1 MKVLYIYGKILLI
14 KLKYYFLILLC
25 ENLYKRNRRLTN
37 GNCSP
42 PCSGG
47 SGSAKHRSGYAL
59 CGILLHHILPAL
71 VLLRKPLF
79 GLAKRQ
85 LPVTLNQL

>member
-1 MKVLYIYGKILLI
+1 VRKH
-14 KLKYYFLILLC
+14 
-25 ENLYKRNRRLTN
+25 RLTN
-37 GNCSP
+37 GNRSP
-42 PCSGG
+42 PCSGS

-59 CGILLHHILPAL
+59 CGILLHHILPAM

-85 LPVTLNQL
+85 LPRTLCEIWAELVGNKNKCIDKNMYK

>member
-1 MKVLYIYGKILLI
+1 MEIGRKENRAKKI
-14 KLKYYFLILLC
+14 
-25 ENLYKRNRRLTN
+25 NSTASTN

-59 CGILLHHILPAL
+59 CGIFLHHILPAL
-71 VLLRKPLF
+71 VLLRQPLF

-85 LPVTLNQL
+85 LPRTIDYKVL